1 MADIRDEVTDDRG
14 AIKKLQLLF
23 PGYHGYRVNEDLRDA
38 DIYLKDE
45 IYKFMLNI
53 NESVKKIEN
62 NLVSQGLFQYL
73 EKLGILRSNIQ
84 EIAERIKHHEAG
96 YSGIS
101 AAVRVTQEKL
111 NALYDLDIKIYENLT
126 NLKNNIEQMVA
137 DSLMG
142 RFDLGKYNQVLEEI
156 VGIHDL
162 DSSRN
167 RILYGGI

>member
-1 MADIRDEVTDDRG
+1 M
-14 AIKKLQLLF
+14 
-23 PGYHGYRVNEDLRDA
+23 
-38 DIYLKDE
+38 
-45 IYKFMLNI
+45 
-53 NESVKKIEN
+53 
-62 NLVSQGLFQYL
+62 
-73 EKLGILRSNIQ
+73 
-84 EIAERIKHHEAG
+84 KHHEAG

-101 AAVRVTQEKL
+101 AAVRVIPEKL
-111 NALYDLDIKIYENLT
+111 NALYDLDMKIYENLT